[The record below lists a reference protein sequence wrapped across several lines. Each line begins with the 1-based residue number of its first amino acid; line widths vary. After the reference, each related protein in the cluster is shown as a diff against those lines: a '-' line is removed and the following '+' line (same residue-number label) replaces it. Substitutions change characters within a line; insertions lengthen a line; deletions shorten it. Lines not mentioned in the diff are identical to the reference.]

1 MKKFTKV
8 IALALVLATLTCM
21 FASCA
26 KLSGKYEAIVIG
38 GTGTCLEFK
47 GNKVTV
53 QFKFLG
59 SYGDPIEGKYKIKD
73 DQITITFENDDK
85 EAKTLNGTFD
95 FEKGDG
101 YIKIGE
107 VKYTKV
113 DK

>member
-26 KLSGKYEAIVIG
+26 KLSGKYEATVF
-38 GTGTCLEFK
+38 GTGTCFEFK

-53 QFKFLG
+53 QFKLLG

-73 DQITITFENDDK
+73 DQITITFEGENKD
-85 EAKTLNGTFD
+85 ANAFNGTFD